1 MKNTNND
8 NCQLTDRDKIYNK
21 KRDNVINFPK
31 VNKRKNIK
39 NKDIKILD
47 KNDRIR

>member
-1 MKNTNND
+1 MKNTNN
-8 NCQLTDRDKIYNK
+8 LTNRDKIYNK
-21 KRDNVINFPK
+21 KRDNYNVINFPK
-31 VNKRKNIK
+31 VNKKKNIK